1 MVYNALATMWYGGYD
16 PKPQF
21 YILLGKLNTMQRQRH
36 HTPEPFLCHSAKA
49 DFYPFVLRIPGLK
62 EMAQN
67 ESVNQIANYVERK
80 KLPL

>member
-36 HTPEPFLCHSAKA
+36 HTPEPLYASLK
-49 DFYPFVLRIPGLK
+49 RITFKQDL
-62 EMAQN
+62 
-67 ESVNQIANYVERK
+67 
-80 KLPL
+80 

>member
-36 HTPEPFLCHSAKA
+36 HTPEPLGN
-49 DFYPFVLRIPGLK
+49 IPHIPKTGLI
-62 EMAQN
+62 
-67 ESVNQIANYVERK
+67 SIANVWL
-80 KLPL
+80 LPDKDCCYI